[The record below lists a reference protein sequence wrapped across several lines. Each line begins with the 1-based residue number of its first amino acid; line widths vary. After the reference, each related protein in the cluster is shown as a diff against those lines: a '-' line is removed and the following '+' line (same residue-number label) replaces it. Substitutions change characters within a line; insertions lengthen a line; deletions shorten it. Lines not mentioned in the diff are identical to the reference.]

1 MASATEIPVLIVG
14 GGPVGMALGT
24 ELGYQGIDCLVIER
38 RDGTVSHPKM
48 NMISTRTMEFCRRW
62 GVADEIRG
70 AGWPPEHPMNI
81 AYVTSLSGFRISGFD
96 YPSYDDRPPWQ
107 HTPEGHQRCSQLF
120 FDPVIQKRAESFQCV
135 SKRYR
140 TLFRSFEQDA
150 DGVTVIVEDRD
161 TGKSEPIR
169 AQYMVASDGA
179 DSAVRETLGIGLEGD
194 APLSFDINMFF
205 ESQDVMRF
213 HEKYQAMMYWLY
225 GADGFWGQFIAVDGR
240 GLWRLSMVTPELITD
255 TGNFD
260 AHTHIRRALGS
271 DDIEY
276 ELKSILPWERHRRVA
291 NRYHDGR
298 VFLAGD
304 AVHQYSPTGGLGM
317 NTGIQEAVDIAWK
330 LSAVLNGWGG
340 QHLLDS
346 YFADRQPV
354 AIRNNVEATANFKKL
369 VELPSGPAIAED
381 SAEGEALRADAKHVI
396 ETGGY
401 NEEYEQEGV
410 TVGYRYDTSPVC
422 VDDGSGFPP
431 LTIVEY
437 EQSTRPGAR
446 APHIWLDDGRSTLD
460 LFGAGFTLLRLGPDA
475 PEAPKLV
482 AAAAAVGMPLA
493 VETVDT
499 AGARELYACDLCL
512 VRPDGHVAWRGDS
525 DPENAAA
532 IVDVVRGAGGAGVR
546 TNASAFAEARRPAA

>member
-1 MASATEIPVLIVG
+1 
-14 GGPVGMALGT
+14 
-24 ELGYQGIDCLVIER
+24 
-38 RDGTVSHPKM
+38 
-48 NMISTRTMEFCRRW
+48 
-62 GVADEIRG
+62 
-70 AGWPPEHPMNI
+70 
-81 AYVTSLSGFRISGFD
+81 
-96 YPSYDDRPPWQ
+96 
-107 HTPEGHQRCSQLF
+107 
-120 FDPVIQKRAESFQCV
+120 
-135 SKRYR
+135 
-140 TLFRSFEQDA
+140 
-150 DGVTVIVEDRD
+150 
-161 TGKSEPIR
+161 
-169 AQYMVASDGA
+169 
-179 DSAVRETLGIGLEGD
+179 
-194 APLSFDINMFF
+194 
-205 ESQDVMRF
+205 MRF

-225 GADGFWGQFIAVDGR
+225 GADGFWGQFITVDGR

-437 EQSTRPGAR
+437 EQSARPGAR

-532 IVDVVRGAGGAGVR
+532 IVDVVRGAGGARVR

>member
-1 MASATEIPVLIVG
+1 MAGAYDVPVLIVG

-24 ELGYQGIDCLVIER
+24 ELGYQGIETLVVER

-62 GVADEIRG
+62 GVAEEIRG

-81 AYVTSLSGFRISGFD
+81 AYVTSLSGYRISGFE
-96 YPSYDDRPPWQ
+96 YPSYDDRPPWP

-120 FDPVIQKRAESFQCV
+120 FDPIIQRRAESFDCV
-135 SKRYR
+135 DTRYR
-140 TLFRSFEQDA
+140 TLFRSFEQDD
-150 DGVTVIVEDRD
+150 DGVTATVEDRD
-161 TGKSEPIR
+161 TGKQETIR
-169 AQYMVASDGA
+169 AQYMVACDGA
-179 DSAVRETLGIGLEGD
+179 DSPVRETLGINIDGD

-213 HEKYQAMMYWLY
+213 HRKYQAMMYWLY

-255 TGNFD
+255 TDGFD
-260 AHTHIRRALGS
+260 AHKYIRRALGS

-291 NRYHDGR
+291 DRYHSGR

-330 LSAVLNGWGG
+330 LAAVLNGWGG
-340 QHLLDS
+340 DRLLES
-346 YFADRQPV
+346 YFDDRQPV
-354 AIRNNVEATANFKKL
+354 AIRNNEEATANFKKL
-369 VELPSGPAIAED
+369 VELPSGAAIDRDGE
-381 SAEGEALRADAKHVI
+381 EGDKLRARARHVI

-410 TVGYRYDTSPVC
+410 TVGYRYDTSPIC
-422 VDDGSGFPP
+422 VDDGSGFPA

-437 EQSTRPGAR
+437 QQTARPGAR
-446 APHIWLDDGRSTLD
+446 APHIWLSDGRSTLD
-460 LFGAGFTLLRLGPDA
+460 LFGLGFTLLRLGADAPDA
-475 PEAPKLV
+475 PELV
-482 AAAAAVGMPLA
+482 AAAAGCGMPLS
-493 VETVDT
+493 VELVDT
-499 AGARELYACDLCL
+499 DNATDVYGCALCL
-512 VRPDGHVAWRGDS
+512 VRPDGHVAWRGDA
-525 DPENAAA
+525 DPANATA
-532 IVDVVRGAGGAGVR
+532 IVDAVRGAGASDLR
-546 TNASAFAEARRPAA
+546 TNADTFAETGRAAA

>member
-1 MASATEIPVLIVG
+1 MASAYDVPVLIIG

-24 ELGYQGIDCLVIER
+24 ELGYQGIETLVVER

-62 GVADEIRG
+62 GVAEEIRG

-81 AYVTSLSGFRISGFD
+81 AYVTSLSGYRISGFE

-120 FDPVIQKRAESFQCV
+120 FDPVIQRRAESFDCV
-135 SKRYR
+135 TARYR
-140 TLFRSFEQDA
+140 TLFKSFEQDD
-150 DGVTVIVEDRD
+150 DGVTATIENRD
-161 TGKSEPIR
+161 TGKRETIR
-169 AQYMVASDGA
+169 ARYMVACDGA
-179 DSAVRETLGIGLEGD
+179 DSPVRETLGINIDGD

-213 HEKYQAMMYWLY
+213 HREHQAMMYWLY

-255 TGNFD
+255 TENFD
-260 AHTHIRRALGS
+260 AHKYIRKALGS
-271 DDIEY
+271 DDIDY

-291 NRYHDGR
+291 DSYHSGR

-317 NTGIQEAVDIAWK
+317 NTGIQEAVDLAWK

-340 QHLLDS
+340 DQLLES
-346 YFADRQPV
+346 YFTERQPV
-354 AIRNNVEATANFKKL
+354 AIRNNEEATANFKKL
-369 VELPSGPAIAED
+369 VELPSGEAID
-381 SAEGEALRADAKHVI
+381 KDGAEGDSLRAKAQHVI

-410 TVGYRYDTSPVC
+410 TVGYRYDTSPIC
-422 VDDGSGFPP
+422 VDDGSGFPAY
-431 LTIVEY
+431 TIVEY
-437 EQSTRPGAR
+437 EQTARPGAR
-446 APHIWLDDGRSTLD
+446 APHMWLADGRSTLD

-475 PEAPKLV
+475 PEASALAG
-482 AAAAAVGMPLA
+482 AADACGMPLS
-493 VETVDT
+493 VEHLDSADCASVYDC
-499 AGARELYACDLCL
+499 ALCL
-512 VRPDGHVAWRGDS
+512 VRPDGHVAWRGNK
-525 DPENAAA
+525 DPENARD
-532 IVDVVRGAGGAGVR
+532 IIDLVRGAGASGLRA
-546 TNASAFAEARRPAA
+546 NADAFAETGRAAA

>member
-1 MASATEIPVLIVG
+1 
-14 GGPVGMALGT
+14 
-24 ELGYQGIDCLVIER
+24 
-38 RDGTVSHPKM
+38 
-48 NMISTRTMEFCRRW
+48 
-62 GVADEIRG
+62 
-70 AGWPPEHPMNI
+70 
-81 AYVTSLSGFRISGFD
+81 
-96 YPSYDDRPPWQ
+96 
-107 HTPEGHQRCSQLF
+107 
-120 FDPVIQKRAESFQCV
+120 
-135 SKRYR
+135 
-140 TLFRSFEQDA
+140 
-150 DGVTVIVEDRD
+150 
-161 TGKSEPIR
+161 
-169 AQYMVASDGA
+169 
-179 DSAVRETLGIGLEGD
+179 
-194 APLSFDINMFF
+194 
-205 ESQDVMRF
+205 MRF

-240 GLWRLSMVTPELITD
+240 GLWRLWMVTPELITD

>member
-1 MASATEIPVLIVG
+1 MASATDVPVLIVG

-24 ELGYQGIDCLVIER
+24 ELGYQGIDCLVVER

-70 AGWPPEHPMNI
+70 AGWPPGHPMNI
-81 AYVTSLSGFRISGFD
+81 AYVTSLSGYRISGFE
-96 YPSYDDRPPWQ
+96 YPSYDDRPPWR

-120 FDPVIQKRAESFQCV
+120 FDPVIQKRAESFPNV
-135 SKRYR
+135 STRYR

-150 DGVTVIVEDRD
+150 EGVTAVVEDRD
-161 TGKSEPIR
+161 TGREDTVR
-169 AQYMVASDGA
+169 AQYLVACDGA
-179 DSAVRETLGIGLEGD
+179 DSVVRETLGIDLAGD

-213 HEKYQAMMYWLY
+213 HDRHKAMMYWLY
-225 GADGFWGQFIAVDGR
+225 GAEGFWGQFIAVDGR

-260 AHTHIRRALGS
+260 AHVHIRKALGS
-271 DDIEY
+271 DDIDY

-291 NRYHDGR
+291 TRYHEGR

-330 LSAVLNGWGG
+330 LAAVLNGWGG
-340 QHLLDS
+340 ERLLDS

-354 AIRNNVEATANFKKL
+354 AIRNNEEATANFKKL
-369 VELPSGPAIAED
+369 VELPSGAAIAD
-381 SAEGEALRADAKHVI
+381 DTPEGEALRADAKNVI

-437 EQSTRPGAR
+437 EQSARPGAR
-446 APHIWLDDGRSTLD
+446 APHVWLADGRSTLD
-460 LFGAGFTLLRLGPDA
+460 LFGAAFTLLRIGADA
-475 PEAPKLV
+475 PDGTAL
-482 AAAAAVGMPLA
+482 ADAAAAVGMPLS
-493 VETVDT
+493 VERLASDE
-499 AGARELYACDLCL
+499 AKAAYECRLCL
-512 VRPDGHVAWRGDS
+512 VRPDGHVAWRGDD
-525 DPENAAA
+525 DPPNAMA
-532 IVDVVRGAGGAGVR
+532 IIDAVRGAGADGVR
-546 TNASAFAEARRPAA
+546 TNAEAFAEAKRAAA